1 MALPNFTPE
10 ERAKALEKAAQ
21 VRKARKELKENIK
34 SGETDPASGDCK
46 MYVDDNNYG
55 HSPCYYHLRILLFSC
70 HGEKA
75 KVRTAARFL
84 RVGFALSK
92 NVKNR
97 HHKTDAGSVKIA

>member
-1 MALPNFTPE
+1 
-10 ERAKALEKAAQ
+10 
-21 VRKARKELKENIK
+21 
-34 SGETDPASGDCK
+34 

-97 HHKTDAGSVKIA
+97 HHKTDASSVKIALFVSEASPIERDK

>member
-1 MALPNFTPE
+1 MALPNVTPE
-10 ERAKALEKAAQ
+10 QRAKALEKAAQ
-21 VRKARKELKENIK
+21 VRKARKELKENHR
-34 SGETDPASGDCK
+34 SGDCK

-84 RVGFALSK
+84 RVGFALSTK
-92 NVKNR
+92 DKNR
-97 HHKTDAGSVKIA
+97 HHKTDAGPVKIA

>member
-1 MALPNFTPE
+1 
-10 ERAKALEKAAQ
+10 
-21 VRKARKELKENIK
+21 
-34 SGETDPASGDCK
+34 

-92 NVKNR
+92 NVKKR

>member
-1 MALPNFTPE
+1 MAKGDNPR
-10 ERAKALEKAAQ
+10 RAKYDKNADVIGYNLRLPA
-21 VRKARKELKENIK
+21 NIHRLLNHR
-34 SGETDPASGDCK
+34 SGDCK

-84 RVGFALSK
+84 RVGFALSTK
-92 NVKNR
+92 DKNR
-97 HHKTDAGSVKIA
+97 HHKTDAGPVKIA